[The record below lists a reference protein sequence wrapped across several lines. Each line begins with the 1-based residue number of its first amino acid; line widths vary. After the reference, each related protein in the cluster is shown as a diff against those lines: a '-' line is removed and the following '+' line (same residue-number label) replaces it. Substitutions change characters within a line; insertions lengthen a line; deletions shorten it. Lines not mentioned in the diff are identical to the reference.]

1 VAAGAD
7 LPLPT
12 GAAGPRAVVLVEG
25 VSDREAVLA
34 AARRLGRDLPGE
46 GVAVVA
52 MGGATAIRGYLALVA
67 AGAPGVRVAGLY
79 DVGEAAVFRR
89 ALGCPDPA
97 TAGFAACVADLE
109 DELVR
114 AVGTAGVEDAIAEHR
129 EAHALATFRRQPAQR
144 DRAPEAQLRRFL
156 GTTSG
161 RKARYA
167 RALVE
172 RLEPAALPPPLRA
185 VLSRV

>member
-1 VAAGAD
+1 
-7 LPLPT
+7 
-12 GAAGPRAVVLVEG
+12 
-25 VSDREAVLA
+25 
-34 AARRLGRDLPGE
+34 
-46 GVAVVA
+46 
-52 MGGATAIRGYLALVA
+52 
-67 AGAPGVRVAGLY
+67 
-79 DVGEAAVFRR
+79 
-89 ALGCPDPA
+89 
-97 TAGFAACVADLE
+97 
-109 DELVR
+109 
-114 AVGTAGVEDAIAEHR
+114 VEDAIAEHR